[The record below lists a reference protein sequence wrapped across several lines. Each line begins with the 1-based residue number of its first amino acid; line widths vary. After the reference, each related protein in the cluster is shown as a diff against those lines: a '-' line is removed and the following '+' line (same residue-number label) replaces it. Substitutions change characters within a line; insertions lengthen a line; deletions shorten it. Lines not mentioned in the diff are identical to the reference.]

1 MRSLLAAVLV
11 CAAEPALAQRS
22 TAAATVTLAEG
33 TADLRRG
40 PGMPKPLR
48 QGSSLA
54 QGDVLETGD
63 DSRLEL
69 KLADGSVL
77 RLGPRSRFVLAA
89 GERRRQPYKLDA
101 GQLWWIVASRAP
113 AAAEVQTEHA
123 VVSARGATV
132 RVDAHEDR
140 SVLVRVYSGS
150 ASVRRNASG
159 RDRWQRSVASQ
170 MQLLVAAD
178 GTAGVAAPFS
188 EADERDDRWSA
199 WNRKRDGQG
208 K

>member
-1 MRSLLAAVLV
+1 MRSLLAAALF
-11 CAAEPALAQRS
+11 CAAQPALAQRS
-22 TAAATVTLAEG
+22 TAAATVTFAEG
-33 TADLRRG
+33 TAEVRRG
-40 PGMPKPLR
+40 PGLPKQLHER
-48 QGSSLA
+48 ATLA
-54 QGDVLETGD
+54 EGDVLETGD

-77 RLGPRSRFVLAA
+77 RLAPRSRFVLAA
-89 GERRRQPYKLDA
+89 GERRRQPYRLDA
-101 GQLWWIVASRAP
+101 GQLWWIVPSRAP
-113 AAAEVQTEHA
+113 AGAEVQTDNA

-150 ASVRRNASG
+150 ASVRRNAAG
-159 RDRWQRSVASQ
+159 RDRWQRNVASQ
-170 MQLLVAAD
+170 MQLLVGAD